1 MQYLAIA
8 AAVYCI
14 VSLFAHFVK
23 IVRLGTPK
31 DKSEPSGSVKEGV
44 IYANTRAMMPTEKE
58 SAYLHLPSYAVGM
71 LFHIG
76 LFCSLLFFVLF
87 FFPCFNS
94 WIEGSCWRWV
104 LAIPPAIATVCGLI
118 LFFRRL
124 LSKDLKVLSMPDDF
138 ISTGLV
144 TLFLLS
150 LLGVDRAE
158 IMRVYLGVNR
168 RQKRVAFATASL
180 VFLLSFDPKLVRK
193 DYDYFI
199 ARPAYLTSAID
210 TIESRFGSMEDFL
223 RDTLHVTDAQR
234 DAFRARVLG

>member
-8 AAVYCI
+8 ATLYCI
-14 VSLFAHFVK
+14 VSLLAHFVK
-23 IVRLGTPK
+23 IVRLGAPK

-87 FFPCFNS
+87 FFPFFNN
-94 WIEGSCWRWV
+94 WIEGSCWHWV
-104 LAIPPAIATVCGLI
+104 LAIPPAIGTVCGLI

-124 LSKDLKVLSMPDDF
+124 FSKDLKVLSMPDDF

-144 TLFLLS
+144 TFFLL
-150 LLGVDRAE
+150 
-158 IMRVYLGVNR
+158 M
-168 RQKRVAFATASL
+168 T
-180 VFLLSFDPKLVRK
+180 
-193 DYDYFI
+193 
-199 ARPAYLTSAID
+199 
-210 TIESRFGSMEDFL
+210 
-223 RDTLHVTDAQR
+223 TLHTLFSTVSAATTLYYISSILLLLYLPLGKLRHVVYYFA
-234 DAFRARVLG
+234 ARYHLGFFYGWRNVWPNHEKK